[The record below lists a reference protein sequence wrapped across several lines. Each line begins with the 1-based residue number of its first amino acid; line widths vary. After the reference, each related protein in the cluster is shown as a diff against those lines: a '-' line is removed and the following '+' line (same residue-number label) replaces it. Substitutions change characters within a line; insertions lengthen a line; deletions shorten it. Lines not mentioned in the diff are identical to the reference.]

1 MGKGAQNQN
10 LHQRRR
16 KKKLSK
22 KSASWKFW
30 LLIKVNNLVHG
41 QRDSKSTVVKVN
53 GQKQQQLQFEQES
66 ANSWCVV
73 CDMAKEV
80 LVDMTYD
87 GKIVWSE

>member
-1 MGKGAQNQN
+1 MVKETQSQ
-10 LHQRRR
+10 Q
-16 KKKLSK
+16 
-22 KSASWKFW
+22 
-30 LLIKVNNLVHG
+30 
-41 QRDSKSTVVKVN
+41 VVKVN

-87 GKIVWSE
+87 GKIVWKWIRNWCFLCSLEDIIISGEIPWVPH